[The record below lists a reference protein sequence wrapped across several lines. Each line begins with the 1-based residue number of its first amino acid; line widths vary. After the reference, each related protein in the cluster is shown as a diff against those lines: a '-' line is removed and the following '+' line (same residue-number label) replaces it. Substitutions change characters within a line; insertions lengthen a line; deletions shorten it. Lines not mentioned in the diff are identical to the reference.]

1 MAMIIISDFAPSFMA
16 SEIVSTSLLT
26 HKGEHF
32 QLKIKLR
39 KTLDEWHF

>member
-1 MAMIIISDFAPSFMA
+1 MASIISDFTPSFIA

-32 QLKIKLR
+32 Q
-39 KTLDEWHF
+39 